1 MSGTPSTPTAWQPYE
16 AYKPSGVEWLGDVP
30 EHWEVKRNRFVFVFS
45 KGLSITKE
53 NLQEDGI
60 PCINYGEIHSKYG
73 FEFNPTDNELKC
85 AAKEYSDAFGNCL
98 LNEGDFVFADT
109 SEDYEGSGNFSYLNQ
124 GEPAFAGYHT
134 IIARPLTAVNSRFFA
149 YVFDSVPHRLQ
160 IQITVKGVKVFSISQ
175 GVLKD
180 IYSWMPSLGEQTT
193 IAEFLDKETA
203 RMDELIAQKVRF
215 IELLREKRQAVIT
228 HAVTKGLDPNA
239 PMKPSGVEW
248 LGDVPEHWE
257 VKRNR
262 FVFVFSKGLSITK
275 ENLQEDG
282 IPCINYGEIH
292 SKYGFEFNP
301 TDNELKC
308 AAKEYSDAF
317 GNCLLNEGDFV
328 FADTSEDYEGSGNFS
343 YLNQGEPAFAGYHT
357 IIARPLTAVNSRFF
371 AYVFDSVPH
380 RLQIQ
385 ITVKGVKVFS
395 ISQGVLKDIYS
406 WMPSLG
412 EQTTIVEFLDQ
423 ETARID
429 AIIRETE
436 RSIELL
442 KEHRSALITA
452 AVTGKIKVA

>member
-1 MSGTPSTPTAWQPYE
+1 
-16 AYKPSGVEWLGDVP
+16 
-30 EHWEVKRNRFVFVFS
+30 
-45 KGLSITKE
+45 
-53 NLQEDGI
+53 
-60 PCINYGEIHSKYG
+60 
-73 FEFNPTDNELKC
+73 
-85 AAKEYSDAFGNCL
+85 
-98 LNEGDFVFADT
+98 
-109 SEDYEGSGNFSYLNQ
+109 
-124 GEPAFAGYHT
+124 
-134 IIARPLTAVNSRFFA
+134 
-149 YVFDSVPHRLQ
+149 
-160 IQITVKGVKVFSISQ
+160 
-175 GVLKD
+175 
-180 IYSWMPSLGEQTT
+180 MPSLGEQTT

>member
-85 AAKEYSDAFGNCL
+85 VAKEYSDAFGNCL

-175 GVLKD
+175 D
-180 IYSWMPSLGEQTT
+180 
-193 IAEFLDKETA
+193 
-203 RMDELIAQKVRF
+203 
-215 IELLREKRQAVIT
+215 
-228 HAVTKGLDPNA
+228 
-239 PMKPSGVEW
+239 
-248 LGDVPEHWE
+248 
-257 VKRNR
+257 
-262 FVFVFSKGLSITK
+262 
-275 ENLQEDG
+275 
-282 IPCINYGEIH
+282 
-292 SKYGFEFNP
+292 
-301 TDNELKC
+301 
-308 AAKEYSDAF
+308 
-317 GNCLLNEGDFV
+317 
-328 FADTSEDYEGSGNFS
+328 
-343 YLNQGEPAFAGYHT
+343 
-357 IIARPLTAVNSRFF
+357 
-371 AYVFDSVPH
+371 
-380 RLQIQ
+380 
-385 ITVKGVKVFS
+385 
-395 ISQGVLKDIYS
+395 VLKDIYS